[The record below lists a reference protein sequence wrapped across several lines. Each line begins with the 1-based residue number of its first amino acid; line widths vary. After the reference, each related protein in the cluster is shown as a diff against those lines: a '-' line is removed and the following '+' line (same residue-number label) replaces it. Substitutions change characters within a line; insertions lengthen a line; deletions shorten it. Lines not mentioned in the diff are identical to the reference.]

1 MYINIIICNYCFQ
14 IVNQIRIH
22 TYVNPVKFFLPYVV
36 IKLKKLK
43 ILTVNYGGNEPEM
56 EMHHCSIQSQM
67 FNQINVHLNPA
78 KQARSN
84 LNDDFAY
91 LYPKRVTFMYDV
103 VHLC

>member
-1 MYINIIICNYCFQ
+1 
-14 IVNQIRIH
+14 
-22 TYVNPVKFFLPYVV
+22 
-36 IKLKKLK
+36 
-43 ILTVNYGGNEPEM
+43 
-56 EMHHCSIQSQM
+56 MHHCSIQSQM

-103 VHLC
+103 VHLIQCRYIYWIIYTCNAMPSVSKHSVALLTLELAAMYNNVYHFVMIS